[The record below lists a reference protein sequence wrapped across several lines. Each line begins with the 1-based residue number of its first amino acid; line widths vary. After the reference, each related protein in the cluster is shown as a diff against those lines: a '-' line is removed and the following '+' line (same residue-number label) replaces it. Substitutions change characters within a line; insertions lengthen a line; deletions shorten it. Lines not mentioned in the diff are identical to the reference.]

1 MERLTDMDVGIDK
14 YFGYV
19 VMNSSITRHH
29 FPLARVL
36 GDATK
41 GRRFIT
47 SALPREEPLR
57 FAWRPQRA
65 KLALACEG
73 SVAGI
78 EQGLEALLIASAMSS
93 LVAQ

>member
-47 SALPREEPLR
+47 SALPREEPL
-57 FAWRPQRA
+57 
-65 KLALACEG
+65 ALACEG